1 LEARAQAWGYPWGF
15 GGCGWMGWGVGTAE
29 GDVARGMGAFAMGV
43 GFYNKKTAIAD
54 AINTDTVK
62 RWNEYVH
69 ESQATLN
76 RKRRERLTAARERTA
91 NLAESNQKRLRDN
104 PAPRDIF
111 QGSALNVSLDEINDP
126 RVYAKALE
134 GSRVKIGG
142 QKIRLIPFRYSP
154 AAVTVG
160 LHQLAS
166 GEYPVALRAAD
177 FASERAALSA
187 LDQQIAQQVDEDQEP
202 DPATVKKLLSTI
214 YAAEEKAAQLLP
226 ANSLEHKQA
235 DTFLKALHALVIML
249 KTPSLDPVLAGVERR
264 PETTLGELLNFMAAF
279 NLRFGPAV
287 SPEQREVYRELHPL
301 LVSLRDQ
308 VAPALA
314 TTAAPKLTG
323 HDVEDFFS
331 TLSYDDLQKK
341 APKP

>member
-1 LEARAQAWGYPWGF
+1 
-15 GGCGWMGWGVGTAE
+15 MGWGVGTAE
-29 GDVARGMGAFAMGV
+29 GDIARGLGEFAMGA

-54 AINTDTVK
+54 SINTDTVM

-69 ESQATLN
+69 EAQATLN
-76 RKRRERLTAARERTA
+76 RKRRERLAADRERIS
-91 NLAESNQKRLRDN
+91 NFAEANQKRLREN
-104 PAPRDIF
+104 PELRDIF

-134 GSRVKIGG
+134 GAKVRIGG
-142 QKIRLIPFRYSP
+142 EKVRLIPFRYSA

-166 GEYPVALRAAD
+166 GEFPVALRTPD
-177 FASERAALSA
+177 FEPERAALRT
-187 LDQQIAQQVDEDQEP
+187 LDQQIAQQVEEEREP
-202 DPATVKKLLSTI
+202 DPATVNKLLSTI
-214 YAAEEKAAQLLP
+214 YAAEEKAARLLP

-249 KTPSLDPVLAGVERR
+249 KTPSLDPALAGVERR

-279 NLRFGPAV
+279 NLRFGPATT
-287 SPEQREVYRELHPL
+287 PDQRGVYRELHPL
-301 LVSLRDQ
+301 LVRLREQ
-308 VAPALA
+308 VTPALA

-331 TLSYDDLQKK
+331 TMSYDDLQKK